1 MKSEENN
8 MFLCETCVKSDVCK
22 YMEEMEKAFKQINEV
37 TKDKEYVKFDL
48 SCNHKISKSAAIG
61 IK

>member
-1 MKSEENN
+1 